1 MRYVERMKAKAM
13 LSGIVAAGLLIGCST
28 TGRKV
33 DQTQVDTIRVGDDKA
48 SVEARIGAPDQIS
61 KSVNGGENWIYAYS
75 RSRPNAKRFIP
86 LFGTFIGG
94 KNVESQTVTVVFND
108 DGRVADVTTA
118 YSAKDAQGRPTT
130 TTTGT
135 ATSTTTTT
143 TTTTPSP

>member
-1 MRYVERMKAKAM
+1 M
-13 LSGIVAAGLLIGCST
+13 LSGMVAAGLLIGCST
-28 TGRKV
+28 SGRKV

-61 KSVNGGENWIYAYS
+61 RSVNGGETWTYAYS

-94 KNVESQTVTVVFND
+94 KNTETQNISVVFND

-118 YSAKDAQGRPTT
+118 YGGTDAKGRPIT
-130 TTTGT
+130 TTTGS

-143 TTTTPSP
+143 TVTTPSPNP